1 MVINPSHS
9 DESKALLVDIGG
21 TNVRT
26 CKAYLN
32 EKKLLEPAK
41 KGTSCLKNFDELI
54 QSFLDNDPG
63 ISHLVISVAGPK
75 LNNSIS
81 MTNRNFFIDEKDLS
95 KKYNLDSA
103 FILNDW
109 ESIGHS
115 LHLFS
120 QDEISFINQGNAF
133 NGTALM
139 VGPGTGLGA
148 ALVVDESIVLPT
160 EVGNTSSF
168 LHNLL
173 QELDI
178 KNFDEFN
185 VIEDLISGGGI
196 EKLHNYLNARNLS
209 SEEIINLCKDSN
221 SDARKTI
228 DTFLNAIAI
237 VLSEFALTYMPGSG
251 IYLAGGLM
259 RSLNEFIDTNTF
271 MQAFIASRKPMHA
284 EVLKEIPL
292 GVINAEMTCLHGNL
306 AYLKQKLEGQ

>member
-41 KGTSCLKNFDELI
+41 KGISCLKNFDELI
-54 QSFLDNDPG
+54 QGFLDNDPE

-109 ESIGHS
+109 ESIGYS
-115 LHLFS
+115 LHIFS

-133 NGTALM
+133 NDTALM

-168 LHNLL
+168 LHNILK
-173 QELDI
+173 ELDI
-178 KNFDEFN
+178 NSFDEFN

-196 EKLHNYLNARNLS
+196 EKLHNYLTSKTLT
-209 SEEIINLCKDSN
+209 SEEIINLCKDSS
-221 SDARKTI
+221 SDARRTI

-237 VLSEFALTYMPGSG
+237 VLSEFALTYMPGNG

-259 RSLNEFIDTNTF
+259 RSLNEFIDINSF

-306 AYLKQKLEGQ
+306 AYLKQRLEGQ

>member
-1 MVINPSHS
+1 M
-9 DESKALLVDIGG
+9 
-21 TNVRT
+21 
-26 CKAYLN
+26 
-32 EKKLLEPAK
+32 
-41 KGTSCLKNFDELI
+41 I
-54 QSFLDNDPG
+54 QSFLDDDPE

-109 ESIGHS
+109 ESIGYS
-115 LHLFS
+115 LHIFS

-133 NGTALM
+133 NDTALM

-168 LHNLL
+168 LHNILK
-173 QELDI
+173 ELDI
-178 KNFDEFN
+178 NSSDEFN

-196 EKLHNYLNARNLS
+196 EKLHNYLSSKTLT
-209 SEEIINLCKDSN
+209 SEEIINLCKDSS
-221 SDARKTI
+221 SDARRTI

-237 VLSEFALTYMPGSG
+237 VLSEFALTYMPGNG

-259 RSLNEFIDTNTF
+259 RSLNEFIDINSF

>member
-41 KGTSCLKNFDELI
+41 KGISCLKNFDELI
-54 QSFLDNDPG
+54 QGFLDNDPE

-109 ESIGHS
+109 ESIGYS
-115 LHLFS
+115 LHIFS

-133 NGTALM
+133 NDTALM

-168 LHNLL
+168 LHNILK
-173 QELDI
+173 ELDI
-178 KNFDEFN
+178 NSFDEFN

-196 EKLHNYLNARNLS
+196 EKLHNYLTSKTLT
-209 SEEIINLCKDSN
+209 SEEIINLCKDSS
-221 SDARKTI
+221 SDARRTI

-237 VLSEFALTYMPGSG
+237 VLSEFALTYMPGNG

-259 RSLNEFIDTNTF
+259 RSLNEFIDINSF

>member
-1 MVINPSHS
+1 MVINPSQS
-9 DESKALLVDIGG
+9 DEKKALLIDIGG

-26 CKAYLN
+26 CKAHLN
-32 EKKLLEPAK
+32 KKKLLEPAK
-41 KGTSCLKNFDELI
+41 KGTNCLKNFDELI
-54 QSFLDNDPG
+54 QGFLDKDPE
-63 ISHLVISVAGPK
+63 ISYLVISVAGPK

-115 LHLFS
+115 LHLFTK
-120 QDEISFINQGNAF
+120 DEISFINQGNVF

-148 ALVVDESIVLPT
+148 ALVVNESIVLPT
-160 EVGNTSSF
+160 EVGNTTSF

-173 QELDI
+173 KELNI
-178 KNFDEFN
+178 NSLDEFN

-196 EKLHNYLNARNLS
+196 EKLHKHLTTKNLS
-209 SEEIINLCKDSN
+209 SEEIINLCKDSDN
-221 SDARKTI
+221 DARKTI
-228 DTFLNAIAI
+228 ETFLNAMAI
-237 VLSEFALTYMPGSG
+237 VLSEFALTYMPGRG

-259 RSLNEFIDTNTF
+259 RSLNEFIDINKF
-271 MQAFIASRKPMHA
+271 MQAFISSRKPTHA

-292 GVINAEMTCLHGNL
+292 GVIKTEMTCLHGNL

>member
-41 KGTSCLKNFDELI
+41 KGISCLKNFDELI
-54 QSFLDNDPG
+54 QGFLDNDPE

-109 ESIGHS
+109 ESIGYS
-115 LHLFS
+115 LHIFN

-133 NGTALM
+133 NDTALM

-168 LHNLL
+168 LHNILK
-173 QELDI
+173 EFDI
-178 KNFDEFN
+178 NSSDEFN

-196 EKLHNYLNARNLS
+196 EKLHNYLTSKTLT
-209 SEEIINLCKDSN
+209 SEEIINLCKDSS
-221 SDARKTI
+221 SDARRTI

-237 VLSEFALTYMPGSG
+237 VLSEFALTYMPGNG

-259 RSLNEFIDTNTF
+259 RSLNEFIDINSF

>member
-41 KGTSCLKNFDELI
+41 KGISCLKNFDELI
-54 QSFLDNDPG
+54 QGFLDNDPE

-109 ESIGHS
+109 ESIGYS
-115 LHLFS
+115 LHIFS

-133 NGTALM
+133 NDTALM

-168 LHNLL
+168 LHNILK
-173 QELDI
+173 EFDI
-178 KNFDEFN
+178 NSSDEFN

-196 EKLHNYLNARNLS
+196 EKLHNYLTSKTLT
-209 SEEIINLCKDSN
+209 SEEIINLCKDSS
-221 SDARKTI
+221 SDARRTI

-237 VLSEFALTYMPGSG
+237 VLSEFALTYMPGNG

-259 RSLNEFIDTNTF
+259 RSLNEFIDINSF

>member
-41 KGTSCLKNFDELI
+41 KGISCLKNFDELI
-54 QSFLDNDPG
+54 QSFLDDDPE

-109 ESIGHS
+109 ESIGYS
-115 LHLFS
+115 LHIFS

-133 NGTALM
+133 NDTALM

-168 LHNLL
+168 LHNILK
-173 QELDI
+173 EFDI
-178 KNFDEFN
+178 NSSDEFN

-196 EKLHNYLNARNLS
+196 EKLHNYLTSKTLT
-209 SEEIINLCKDSN
+209 SEEIINLCKDSS
-221 SDARKTI
+221 SDARRTI

-237 VLSEFALTYMPGSG
+237 VLSEFALTYMPGNG

-259 RSLNEFIDTNTF
+259 RSLNEFIDINSF